1 MESSILPLVEWT
13 TQVYTHLLDKY
24 GIFYDRHCR
33 KYDFPMIYWWDR
45 GKSPE
50 ETAHAI
56 ISLVNNYS
64 SEDPYIRD
72 LAKLRNVPLNRL

>member
-1 MESSILPLVEWT
+1 MLALVEWT
-13 TQVYTHLLDKY
+13 VQVYSILLGKH

-33 KYDFPMIYWWDR
+33 RYDFPMIYWWKLGR
-45 GKSPE
+45 SPE
-50 ETAHAI
+50 ETAQAI

-72 LAKLRNVPLNRL
+72 LAKLKGVQLNNL